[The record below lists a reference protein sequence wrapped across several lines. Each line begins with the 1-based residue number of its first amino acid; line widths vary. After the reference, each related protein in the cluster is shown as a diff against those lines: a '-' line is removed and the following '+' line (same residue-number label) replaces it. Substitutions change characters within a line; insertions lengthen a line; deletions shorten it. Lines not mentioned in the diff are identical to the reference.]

1 MEFLNKLSSNLGKL
15 LIGLIVVFIVI
26 GVVNGLSSDK
36 PSEVAAAETELW
48 SNYNK
53 AGIYP
58 SFSCSSLAQDK
69 HWLVLCHPKKSATG
83 GLYKVKVVGE
93 NQYQIN
99 LLNGKAKTHNRHFGE
114 VYSYDSNQS
123 VNISK
128 AMDDFAKE
136 IEG

>member
-1 MEFLNKLSSNLGKL
+1 MEFLNKLSNNLGKL
-15 LIGLIVVFIVI
+15 LVGIIVVLILIAVFNALI
-26 GVVNGLSSDK
+26 SDK
-36 PSEVAAAETELW
+36 PSEVGSAETELW
-48 SNYNK
+48 SKYHDAN
-53 AGIYP
+53 IYP
-58 SFSCSSLAQDK
+58 SFSCSSLAQDE

-83 GLYKVKVVGE
+83 GLYEVKVVGK

-99 LLNGKAKTHNRHFGE
+99 LLNGKAKTHNRNFGE

-128 AMDDFAKE
+128 AMDEFTKE